1 VTKIASTAL
10 IYPNVILG
18 DNVLVEDY
26 CIVGLPFKGMKDES
40 TIIGDH
46 SIIRAGTYIYAGNHI
61 GKHFQTG
68 NKANIRE
75 LNQIGDHVS
84 IGTSSVIEHH
94 VEIGNWVRIHSQVFI
109 PEYCLLEEKCWIGPN
124 VVLTNATY
132 PKHPT
137 IKQNLQGVRLRRNS
151 KIGANT
157 TILPGVEVGENS
169 LIGAGSMVTK
179 DIKCNLIVAGNPAKK
194 IRDIDYI

>member
-1 VTKIASTAL
+1 
-10 IYPNVILG
+10 
-18 DNVLVEDY
+18 
-26 CIVGLPFKGMKDES
+26 M
-40 TIIGDH
+40 
-46 SIIRAGTYIYAGNHI
+46 
-61 GKHFQTG
+61 
-68 NKANIRE
+68 
-75 LNQIGDHVS
+75 
-84 IGTSSVIEHH
+84 
-94 VEIGNWVRIHSQVFI
+94 
-109 PEYCLLEEKCWIGPN
+109 
-124 VVLTNATY
+124 LTNATY